1 MKHLNKYDLFE
12 INEDKDNKVKA
23 NGGKAPVRSERLK
36 TQAQTEYKEGPE
48 LQEKSGPMPT
58 MVFTDVVG
66 SSKMWSDDPMT
77 MAKQLESHHILVDSL
92 ALKNKGWIVKTI
104 GDAFMVYFE
113 PSDYSLFNAI
123 KFSKEL
129 ILSEK
134 SYNLRIGVCEG
145 HMDDKT
151 YSIQKVDLK
160 DFFGNAVNAASRME
174 SKVSEVGGTIAFS
187 SLKPLENKMS
197 KIQTLGKVVKVDLS
211 KYDLRG
217 ASVEKAYKMKV
228 K

>member
-77 MAKQLESHHILVDSL
+77 MSKQLESHHILVDSL

-160 DFFGNAVNAASRME
+160 DFFGNAVNSASRME